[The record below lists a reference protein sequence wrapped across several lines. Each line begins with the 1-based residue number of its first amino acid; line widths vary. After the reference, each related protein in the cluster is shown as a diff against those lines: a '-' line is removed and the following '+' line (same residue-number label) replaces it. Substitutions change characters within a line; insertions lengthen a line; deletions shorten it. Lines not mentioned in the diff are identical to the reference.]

1 MPENCDLGG
10 SAASR
15 PGVLA
20 SRAAY
25 QLPASQGPR
34 TLIAAA
40 SWLPKADSGGIGGD
54 VGAILLSYRRAGRLT
69 QQQLADLL
77 GFDRT
82 YISMIERGRRS
93 ITDRGTLRHISRT
106 LAIPPHV
113 LGITDPDDA
122 DFSAM
127 LSFGASVIRLADVA
141 RHGGRA
147 AEAVSELWPLITGLE
162 TRIASGHAEPETV
175 RLLVQAR
182 RRGPR

>member
-54 VGAILLSYRRAGRLT
+54 VGAILLSYRRA
-69 QQQLADLL
+69 
-77 GFDRT
+77 
-82 YISMIERGRRS
+82 
-93 ITDRGTLRHISRT
+93 
-106 LAIPPHV
+106 
-113 LGITDPDDA
+113 
-122 DFSAM
+122 
-127 LSFGASVIRLADVA
+127 
-141 RHGGRA
+141 
-147 AEAVSELWPLITGLE
+147 
-162 TRIASGHAEPETV
+162 V

-182 RRGPR
+182 VSFGVTLGHLLPEEQMATAARWTGRALRVAGDLGDRTLLAS